1 MTPPPL
7 FLQGTHSFI
16 PTITENVK
24 SSGPGTE
31 NTFKNPTFV
40 LLIPSEGKGVRAEKS
55 GPGVIQQTDT
65 GQDRVTANK

>member
-1 MTPPPL
+1 M

-31 NTFKNPTFV
+31 NTLKNPTFV
-40 LLIPSEGKGVRAEKS
+40 LLIPSAGKGVRAEKS

-65 GQDRVTANK
+65 GQERVTGKK